1 MLTSKVLNEQKLF
14 SKVLLNKEY
23 NSDSQ
28 VQPPAILM
36 NNIKESEVT
45 TLKMLSSFVSILGI
59 HAVCKW
65 NFTWQGIINKTELF
79 QNCSVR
85 KLLLNALH
93 VFLNIPTKQVEVT
106 DKKIYIKH
114 KFIIYTNTAA
124 WLVNW

>member
-65 NFTWQGIINKTELF
+65 NFT
-79 QNCSVR
+79 
-85 KLLLNALH
+85 
-93 VFLNIPTKQVEVT
+93 
-106 DKKIYIKH
+106 
-114 KFIIYTNTAA
+114 
-124 WLVNW
+124 